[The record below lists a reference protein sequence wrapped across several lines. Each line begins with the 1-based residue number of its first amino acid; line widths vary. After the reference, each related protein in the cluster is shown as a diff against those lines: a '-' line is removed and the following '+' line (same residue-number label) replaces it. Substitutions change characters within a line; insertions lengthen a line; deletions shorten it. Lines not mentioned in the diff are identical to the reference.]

1 MTKQEKIEW
10 DKLYSYLKEL
20 MGYGTDQALKKT
32 MVEIVMKLYRYI
44 CFENKYTFADLLEF
58 FMQCEDN
65 ILEQVNQ
72 STYESDIEK
81 FTSICDIVRD
91 YYNATFATE
100 PVQSKD
106 CLLAYHDE
114 PVRAFE
120 TISCRIDPDIKSSF
134 DFRVQWLK
142 ATENAENSRAVTIQ
156 GIIATLLS
164 AFTVGKLDI
173 KNVEGKLFLSADY

>member
-10 DKLYSYLKEL
+10 DMLYSYLKNL
-20 MGYGTDQALKKT
+20 MGYGKEQALKNT
-32 MVEIVMKLYRYI
+32 MVEIVMKLYRYT

-58 FMQCEDN
+58 FKQCEDD
-65 ILEQVNQ
+65 ILEMIAQN
-72 STYESDIEK
+72 TYESDIEK
-81 FTSICDIVRD
+81 FTSICDIVKD

-100 PVQSKD
+100 PAKSKD

-120 TISCRIDPDIKSSF
+120 NISCRIDPDIKSNF
-134 DFRVQWLK
+134 DFRVQCLK
-142 ATENAENSRAVTIQ
+142 STENAENSRAVTIQ